1 MKQFKVRQLYVQL
14 YVQHAISPAGTLVTR
29 EGDNIRATLDDI
41 VLASFKIERSWSLL
55 VLIANVST
63 QRSRILKTMLNFP
76 LNVTSASFLEIIY
89 IVPAVKLV
97 LVIRVSQH
105 WFLERCLH
113 RQDNHNQSLDYGS
126 MDSLTLLQL
135 FAQ

>member
-1 MKQFKVRQLYVQL
+1 MYSC
-14 YVQHAISPAGTLVTR
+14 YATSPAGTLVTR
-29 EGDNIRATLDDI
+29 EGDNIRTTLDDI
-41 VLASFKIERSWSLL
+41 VLASSKIERSWSL

-63 QRSRILKTMLNFP
+63 QRSRILKTMLNFR
-76 LNVTSASFLEIIY
+76 LNVITASVMEIIY

-113 RQDNHNQSLDYGS
+113 RQDNHNQTLDYGS
-126 MDSLTLLQL
+126 MHSFNS
-135 FAQ
+135 FAAPYAVRRSTYQE